1 MNAPSHFLVPLLRRT
16 NRPLALRNGRD
27 GRSVADTLESA
38 FDSSSRRQGLLG
50 REEIPEGTALIIAPC
65 SAVHT
70 VGMQFPIDVIFATK
84 DGCVVKTRSRVPPWR
99 MAGAFRSFAAIELR
113 AGSLEQSGVQPGDR
127 LEIAE

>member
-1 MNAPSHFLVPLLRRT
+1 MSPPSHFLVPLLRCT

-27 GRSVADTLESA
+27 GRALANSLEAA

-50 REEIPEGTALIIAPC
+50 REAIPEGTALIIAPC

-70 VGMQFPIDVIFATK
+70 VGMEFPIDVIFANK
-84 DGCVVKTRSRVPPWR
+84 DGRVVKTRSRVPPWR
-99 MAGAFRSFAAIELR
+99 MAAAFCAFAAIELR
-113 AGSLEQSGVQPGDR
+113 AGSLEQSGVQPGDH